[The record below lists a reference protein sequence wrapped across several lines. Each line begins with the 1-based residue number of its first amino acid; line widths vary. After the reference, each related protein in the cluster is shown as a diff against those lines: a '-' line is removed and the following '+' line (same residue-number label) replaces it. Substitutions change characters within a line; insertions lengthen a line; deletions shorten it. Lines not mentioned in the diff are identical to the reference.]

1 MFNYRILKKRLD
13 KKYTSILRNFETI
26 SESSLQ
32 NLEPV
37 ITIHQFIET
46 GRWNNVERCS
56 RSCSLCNKNTL
67 IDQYPYVMEC
77 QAFSLVHNKLIDEKY
92 QTNLN

>member
-1 MFNYRILKKRLD
+1 MWTRSIQVSYETSKRF
-13 KKYTSILRNFETI
+13 KSF
-26 SESSLQ
+26 LQ

-67 IDQYPYVMEC
+67 IDQYPYVREC